1 MPFEHW
7 LNNISVCKEVL
18 ALSSKEQQK
27 LLGEKRRQLIL
38 EWLKNS
44 REPITGSNLARQANV
59 SRQVIVQDI
68 SLLKAMNHPIMATPQ
83 GYIYIGQNREEE
95 QVKQIIPCIHLPK
108 DTREELYIMVD
119 HGVTVLDVTVEHPIY
134 GELTASLMHKSRH
147 DVDQFIEKLESTGAS
162 LLSELTSGIHLHTVQ
177 AETKEQ
183 IEQMCLR
190 LQEAGFLL
198 S

>member
-1 MPFEHW
+1 MAS
-7 LNNISVCKEVL
+7 N
-18 ALSSKEQQK
+18 EQQK
-27 LLGEKRRQLIL
+27 LLGDERRRLIL
-38 EWLKNS
+38 EWLQKT
-44 REPITGSNLARQANV
+44 REPITGSDLARRANV

-68 SLLKAMNHPIMATPQ
+68 SLLKAMNHPIIATPQ
-83 GYIYIGQNREEE
+83 GYIYLGTKEDKEIR
-95 QVKQIIPCIHLPK
+95 QVIPCIHSPK

-119 HGVTVLDVTVEHPIY
+119 HGVTVLDVIVEHPIY

-147 DVDQFIEKLESTGAS
+147 DVDQFIEKLEATGAS